1 MINKY
6 YQMTLEDALIEI
18 KSFWQEGEDFPFGE
32 SKNNN
37 HIDRLEKEFDA
48 TLPDS
53 LKNYIR
59 DFAPAKDFDFD
70 TVGNPMCVYG
80 IENLK
85 FKQNGYNFNSVD
97 NIEIEGWNQGF
108 FIFADEGADPVIID
122 FDNLDDGIQKLMH
135 GAGSWNDGE
144 IVADTFG
151 QFLLCSAALHHALN
165 NFEEDPIIDDEDGF
179 NLAEEA
185 AEWYFKNMEKWAGVY
200 YDEWCSVFDNH

>member
-1 MINKY
+1 
-6 YQMTLEDALIEI
+6 MTLENALIEI
-18 KSFWQEGEDFPFGE
+18 KRFWKEGEDFPFGK

-37 HIDRLEKEFDA
+37 HIDRLEKEFGA

-53 LKNYIR
+53 LKNYIK
-59 DFAPAKDFDFD
+59 DFAPTKDFDFD

-97 NIEIEGWNQGF
+97 NIEIENWNKGF

-135 GAGSWNDGE
+135 GTGSWDDGE

-165 NFEEDPIIDDEDGF
+165 NFEEEPIIDDEEGF

-185 AEWYFKNMEKWAGVY
+185 GEWYFKNMKKWAGDY